1 MTQVRR
7 DTFNA
12 KKGDPCQAAT
22 LAALRAAIIA
32 EDADEGT
39 SAILEDSD
47 MAPALKEE
55 AFVSR
60 LIRNH
65 SGHRR

>member
-12 KKGDPCQAAT
+12 KKGDACQAAS
-22 LAALRAAIIA
+22 LAALRDAIIA
-32 EDADEGT
+32 EDADEGA
-39 SAILEDSD
+39 SAILEDSV

-60 LIRNH
+60 LIRNN

>member
-1 MTQVRR
+1 MFRDFCQV
-7 DTFNA
+7 
-12 KKGDPCQAAT
+12 AT
-22 LAALRAAIIA
+22 LAALRTAIIA
-32 EDADEGT
+32 ENADEGT

-60 LIRNH
+60 LIRKN